1 MSMKWNAQTFKK
13 SGGDWR
19 TTLIKK
25 LICAQVIGM
34 GHEQILLKAQK
45 QIEKTFP
52 MISER
57 KDLDSNNR

>member
-1 MSMKWNAQTFKK
+1 MKWNAQTFKK

-19 TTLIKK
+19 ITLVG
-25 LICAQVIGM
+25 AQVIGM
-34 GHEQILLKAQK
+34 GHKQMLLKTQN
-45 QIEKTFP
+45 QTEKTFP